1 MISIDGIPT
10 VFEYLFNQKLVTDKS
25 FAFYLTKKAGQ
36 DGSTLVLGGVDPQ
49 YASGT
54 FVYHPVTLDAW
65 WVLNIQ

>member
-10 VFEYLFNQKLVTDKS
+10 VFEYLFNQKKVADKS

-49 YASGT
+49 YAAGT

-65 WVLNIQ
+65 WVINIQ